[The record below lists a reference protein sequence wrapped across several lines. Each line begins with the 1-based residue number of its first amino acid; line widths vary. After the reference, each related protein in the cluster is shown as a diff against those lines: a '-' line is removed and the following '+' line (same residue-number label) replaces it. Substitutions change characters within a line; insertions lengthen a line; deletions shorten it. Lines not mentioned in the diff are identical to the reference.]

1 MTPVSWSA
9 SYLLREPLGISMT
22 ATISMGRSYG
32 GGFRPGEHPVAT
44 TPRRLDPLWIG
55 DATTVGLTAGGSA
68 PPTPGGGGGGGPR
81 GGGPPGGGG
90 GGGGPPRGG
99 ARAPAG
105 GG

>member
-55 DATTVGLTAGGSA
+55 DATTVGLTAGGSG
-68 PPTPGGGGGGGPR
+68 PRTPGAGGGGGRGGGGPAGGGGGGAHDPR
-81 GGGPPGGGG
+81 GPLPA
-90 GGGGPPRGG
+90 PRRGG
-99 ARAPAG
+99 
-105 GG
+105 